1 MRFRNVLSAL
11 ALLLA
16 VPMVAQAQPFQG
28 LYIGAGAGYN
38 LPENVGVK
46 TKAAVSPRAELVTQ
60 GGVVGLGSVGY
71 GLGNGFRFE
80 LEGDY
85 RQIGVNHITSEPNT
99 TSGSLNTYGVMA
111 NVLFDMDIGLPW
123 LYPYIGGGAGYT
135 WTNMN
140 LNIFSPASPPFPA
153 ASAHN
158 SGTQGSFGYQAI
170 AGLSFPLPSLPG
182 LSLTAEYRF
191 TGTAGD
197 RSFNSTNSMSP
208 VATTFTIHPQ
218 YNNSFLFGVRYA
230 FNVAPPPAPA
240 AAVQVVPAQAPAR
253 SYLVFFDWD
262 KATLTDRARQII
274 KDAADNSTK
283 VQYTRIEV
291 NGYTDTSGTPQ
302 YNQGLSVR
310 RAQAVQAEL
319 VRDGVP
325 ANAITIQGFGDTHL
339 LVSTGPGV
347 REPQNRRVEI
357 VIR

>member
-1 MRFRNVLSAL
+1 MRFRNVVATL
-11 ALLLA
+11 ALLLG
-16 VPMVAQAQPFQG
+16 VPLAAQAQPIQG

-46 TKAAVSPRAELVTQ
+46 TKAPVSPRAELVTQ
-60 GGVVGLGSVGY
+60 GGVVGLGSIGY

-85 RQIGVNHITSEPNT
+85 RQIGVNHITSQPNT

-111 NVLFDMDIGLPW
+111 NVLFDMDIGVPW

-191 TGTAGD
+191 MGTAGD
-197 RSFNSTNSMSP
+197 RTSNSTNSFSP
-208 VATTFTIHPQ
+208 VPTTYTIHPQ
-218 YNNSFLFGVRYA
+218 YNHSFLFGVRYA
-230 FNVAPPPAPA
+230 FNVVPPAPA
-240 AAVQVVPAQAPAR
+240 AAVVQAVPAQAPAR
-253 SYLVFFDWD
+253 SYLVFFD
-262 KATLTDRARQII
+262 
-274 KDAADNSTK
+274 
-283 VQYTRIEV
+283 
-291 NGYTDTSGTPQ
+291 
-302 YNQGLSVR
+302 
-310 RAQAVQAEL
+310 
-319 VRDGVP
+319 
-325 ANAITIQGFGDTHL
+325 
-339 LVSTGPGV
+339 
-347 REPQNRRVEI
+347 
-357 VIR
+357 